1 MAAKSTGYKKVK
13 EMIMKNAKNRGG
25 GKKGIN
31 LYVSRN

>member
-13 EMIMKNAKNRGG
+13 EMIMRNAKNRG